1 MTMCGDDRRENL
13 QAGFIIVPVLW
24 ILLALAAMA
33 GILSVYLVNS
43 AQALS
48 LDDDHL
54 RSAALVSAGLELTAY
69 ELSSQTKPRRPGA
82 GSFSF
87 HLDHARVSVS
97 FRSEAARIDL
107 NHASKEMLAN
117 FFQVLGVRAD
127 DAVEYAVR
135 VVGWRTPPSDDAPE
149 AERSLYR
156 EAGADHM
163 PRGAPFANVEELR
176 LVLHLPPALVDSAM
190 PFVTVY
196 SGKREIDALE
206 AAPEVVAALPGMTQ
220 DLMKSFLA
228 QRAGLSR
235 DARSVASVLGPAR
248 AGATVET
255 GDSVR
260 VRTMIAFDNGRQA
273 AAEVVILLDG
283 GDDPYKI
290 LSWRDD
296 GGAAAMRR
304 QSARAQ

>member
-1 MTMCGDDRRENL
+1 MRSDHRRDNPE
-13 QAGFIIVPVLW
+13 AGFIIVPVLW
-24 ILLALAAMA
+24 ILLALAGMA

-69 ELSSQTKPRRPGA
+69 ELSSQPKPQRPPS
-82 GSFSF
+82 GSLSF

-117 FFQVLGVRAD
+117 FFQVLGARAD
-127 DAVEYAVR
+127 DAVEYAAR
-135 VVGWRTPPSDDAPE
+135 IVGWRTPPSENAPE
-149 AERSLYR
+149 AERALYR
-156 EAGADHM
+156 DAGVDHM

-176 LVLHLPPALVDSAM
+176 LVLHLPPALADRAM

-196 SGKREIDALE
+196 SGKREINALE
-206 AAPEVVAALPGMTQ
+206 AAPEVVASLPGMTE

-228 QRAGLSR
+228 QRAGLNR

-248 AGATVET
+248 SGATVEA

-260 VRTMIAFDNGRQA
+260 VKTMIAFDNGRQA
-273 AAEVVILLDG
+273 AAEVIILLDG

-296 GGAAAMRR
+296 GGTAAMRR

>member
-1 MTMCGDDRRENL
+1 MIMRGDDRRENPEG
-13 QAGFIIVPVLW
+13 GFIIVPVLW
-24 ILLALAAMA
+24 ILLALAGMA
-33 GILSVYLVNS
+33 GILSVYLVNT

-48 LDDDHL
+48 LDEDHL
-54 RSAALVSAGLELTAY
+54 RSAALVSAGLELAAY
-69 ELSSQTKPRRPGA
+69 ELTSQTKPQRPPS

-107 NHASKEMLAN
+107 NHAPKEMLAN
-117 FFQVLGVRAD
+117 FFQVLGARAD

-135 VVGWRTPPSDDAPE
+135 IIGWRTPPSDDAPE

-156 EAGADHM
+156 AAGADHM

-176 LVLHLPPALVDSAM
+176 LLVHLPPALADRAM

-196 SGKREIDALE
+196 SGRREINALE
-206 AAPEVVAALPGMTQ
+206 AAPEVLASLPGMTP
-220 DLMKSFLA
+220 DIMKSFLE
-228 QRAGLSR
+228 QRTSLRR
-235 DARSVASVLGPAR
+235 DARSVASLLGPAR
-248 AGATVET
+248 TGATVEM

-273 AAEVVILLDG
+273 AAEVIILLDG

-290 LSWRDD
+290 LFWRDD

-304 QSARAQ
+304 QSAKAH

>member
-1 MTMCGDDRRENL
+1 MTMGGDARRDNPD
-13 QAGFIIVPVLW
+13 AGFIIVPVLW
-24 ILLALAAMA
+24 ILLALAGMA

-54 RSAALVSAGLELTAY
+54 RSAALISAGLELTAY
-69 ELSSQTKPRRPGA
+69 ELSSQPKPQRPPS

-87 HLDHARVSVS
+87 RLDHARVSVG

-107 NHASKEMLAN
+107 NHASKQMLAN
-117 FFQVLGVRAD
+117 FFQVLGARAD
-127 DAVEYAVR
+127 DAVEYAAR
-135 VVGWRTPPSDDAPE
+135 IVGWRTPPSDDAPE

-156 EAGADHM
+156 DVGADHM

-176 LVLHLPPALVDSAM
+176 LVLHLPPALADRAM
-190 PFVTVY
+190 PFVTVS
-196 SGKREIDALE
+196 SGRREINALV
-206 AAPEVVAALPGMTQ
+206 AAPEVLASLPGMTQ
-220 DLMKSFLA
+220 DLMKAFLA
-228 QRAGLSR
+228 QRAALRG
-235 DARSVASVLGPAR
+235 DPKSVASVLGPAH
-248 AGATVET
+248 AGATVEM
-255 GDSVR
+255 GESVR
-260 VRTMIAFDNGRQA
+260 VKTMIAFDNGREA

-296 GGAAAMRR
+296 GGSAAMRR
-304 QSARAQ
+304 QSARGQ